1 MGSKG
6 SIYLIESKKS
16 VSLSFAKR
24 SIKNICKQADTKL
37 SREQL
42 ISDR

>member
-24 SIKNICKQADTKL
+24 AKEALRIFASKL
-37 SREQL
+37 IPNCLVS
-42 ISDR
+42 S